1 MKLVHRYLILALA
14 LLIVGGAITSQAKT
28 RKLPISTYIK
38 SAKIEIL
45 SGDEDRIP
53 GAVALL
59 DSLFMNYGP
68 HAEGLYWMTQIQV
81 DYIERKANL
90 DEKKPYVEKMVAYAD
105 SLRACCGNKDIKKK
119 YRKNCDEYVAEIDST
134 RVLYWR
140 TYYNAAVE
148 QITEVEEITETL
160 KEVTTAEDKEFYETR
175 RAALIDSTKDR
186 MYLAILIDSTDAR
199 TYIGLGSAYEKS
211 EDYPTAIEW
220 LERGL
225 AKAGDR
231 APVAIRIAYDYIQ
244 MGEFCKTIPY
254 FREYIDANLA
264 DTAVMAD
271 EHNRSIVIS
280 TMHNLAI
287 CYNNCQRYD
296 EAFGVFEEIMA
307 LDPDD
312 VEAVTGAGRYFTH
325 IAQEAL
331 DSANVYRDQE
341 NQAKA
346 KEWQDVRMERFERAR
361 GFLKH
366 AFELKQDDIDAAE
379 EYAIVAVVLQ
389 NNEEAAVA
397 FARACELDPTRAD
410 NWRSLGDRYLKMES
424 WPECAA
430 AYEKVV
436 ELQPDNVEIWKSL
449 KALYIE
455 LGKKQARINAE
466 AKIKKLSGN

>member
-1 MKLVHRYLILALA
+1 MKLVHRSLILALA
-14 LLIVGGAITSQAKT
+14 LLIVGGAITSQART

-45 SGDEDRIP
+45 SGDEERIP

-59 DSLFMNYGP
+59 DSLFMHYGP

-90 DEKKPYVEKMVAYAD
+90 DEKKPYVEKMVIYSD
-105 SLRACCGNKDIKKK
+105 SLRMCCGNEDIKKK
-119 YRKNCDEYVAEIDST
+119 YRKKCDKYVSEIDST

-160 KEVTTAEDKEFYETR
+160 KEVTTDEDKEYYETR

-186 MYLAILIDSTDAR
+186 MYLAILIDSSDAR

-225 AKAGDR
+225 AKAKDR
-231 APVAIRIAYDYIQ
+231 APIAIRIAYDYIQ

-264 DTAVMAD
+264 DEAVMSDAD
-271 EHNRSIVIS
+271 NRGVVIS

-287 CYNNCQRYD
+287 CYNNCQNYGG
-296 EAFGVFEEIMA
+296 AFGVFEEVMA

-312 VEAVTGAGRYFTH
+312 VEAVTGSGRYFTH
-325 IAQEAL
+325 LGSLAV
-331 DSANVYRDQE
+331 DSANFYNDKGDDAK
-341 NQAKA
+341 QA
-346 KEWQDVRMERFERAR
+346 EWQNVRMERFERAR

-366 AFELKQDDIDAAE
+366 AFELQPDNIDAAE
-379 EYAIVAVVLQ
+379 EYAIVASVLQ

-410 NWRSLGDRYLKMES
+410 NWRSLGDRYLKLEK

-436 ELQPDNVEIWKSL
+436 ELQPDKIEVWKSL
-449 KALYIE
+449 KALYVE
-455 LGKKQARINAE
+455 LGNKDARINAE
-466 AKIKKLSGN
+466 AKIKELEGN